1 MPNGDLVEARAL
13 DAAAETEETC
23 AGRPSVPISANAAP
37 PSVTMSS
44 TLIRLSTL
52 FTTVGLEKRPE
63 STGNGGLE
71 RGSPR

>member
-1 MPNGDLVEARAL
+1 MPNGASYSP
-13 DAAAETEETC
+13 
-23 AGRPSVPISANAAP
+23 GRSTQPERQKSRVPVDCSVPIPANAAP
-37 PSVTMSS
+37 PSSTMSS

-63 STGNGGLE
+63 STGNGGFE